1 MLLLTRLKALKA
13 RQEEMRGWDGQPGIT
28 LSPTI
33 CSADITRPAGTRL
46 QVIDFEAMPVGWTR
60 EKFVPAC
67 DQGGLFNGGAQGG
80 IYGGQNPMPGPNTSA
95 SPETYHW

>member
-1 MLLLTRLKALKA
+1 MASLVLPCR
-13 RQEEMRGWDGQPGIT
+13 RQYVPPTSPAPPPPPIPLPPSCLRPG
-28 LSPTI
+28 
-33 CSADITRPAGTRL
+33 DGTRL

-67 DQGGLFNGGAQGG
+67 DQGGLFKRGAQGG